1 MIALVSLYK
10 RGLLLFTSGNT
21 DRNKPR
27 LHSQASIRL
36 AQRRSNIEIEAAA
49 ISVWKEV
56 YLNECRTLLRSVF
69 IHWEPVLLETSAKS
83 PREQKGY
90 SNPHL
95 TCKIAYLVFRWLVTS
110 FLDSNLNIQNA
121 LLTFWWFKKC
131 GFGNNIILNY
141 ILKDG
146 TLKRAIFKLFSSI
159 CNASEVM
166 KLSELSVLNGIM
178 LHLLESQGLAENNF
192 HGAVKKFCL
201 TEVTEVNKG
210 NFFFYKKYSVLSL
223 HVAFDIAKLHIY

>member
-1 MIALVSLYK
+1 M
-10 RGLLLFTSGNT
+10 LLSTSGNT

-27 LHSQASIRL
+27 LHSQASNRL
-36 AQRRSNIEIEAAA
+36 AQRRSKIEIEAAA
-49 ISVWKEV
+49 VSVWKEV

-69 IHWEPVLLETSAKS
+69 IHWEPVLLETAKS
-83 PREQKGY
+83 LTEQKGY
-90 SNPHL
+90 SNPDL
-95 TCKIAYLVFRWLVTS
+95 TCKIAYLVFRWLVTA

-131 GFGNNIILNY
+131 GFGNNIILDY

-146 TLKRAIFKLFSSI
+146 TLKRAIFKLYSSI
-159 CNASEVM
+159 CNASEAV

-178 LHLLESQGLAENNF
+178 LHLLDSQDLTENNF

-210 NFFFYKKYSVLSL
+210 NFFLHKKYCPYMYLTYRY
-223 HVAFDIAKLHIY
+223 D